1 MFRKTLTIVA
11 IGISVLAM
19 GTVKSNAQCA
29 LHFGAVVGASVSTAQ
44 GTVDYTIHD
53 WIGIDCVHYIMI
65 TYVNEKTRA
74 SGTATETSIGTSSFS
89 ASGATYSGKMLVGK
103 NWADFTLSL
112 DASAPAIAFT
122 LAKTKTSAA
131 VNNVNTLTA
140 GSYDIWLN
148 P

>member
-1 MFRKTLTIVA
+1 MCRCPVLTYSSAIARCYIHNLKNLKELHKMFRKTLTIVA

-65 TYVNEKTRA
+65 TYVNEK
-74 SGTATETSIGTSSFS
+74 
-89 ASGATYSGKMLVGK
+89 
-103 NWADFTLSL
+103 
-112 DASAPAIAFT
+112 
-122 LAKTKTSAA
+122 
-131 VNNVNTLTA
+131 
-140 GSYDIWLN
+140 
-148 P
+148 